1 MIKSRNETFCASPS
15 YRLRLCL
22 GLQSLRLHKKTHLY
36 SFYFILFL
44 EKDNTYFLVYICLL
58 QFLYCYESFKS
69 SKRFKFKFC

>member
-15 YRLRLCL
+15 YRLRFCL
-22 GLQSLRLHKKTHLY
+22 GLQSHLY

-44 EKDNTYFLVYICLL
+44 KKDNTYFLVYICLL